1 MEVRKATS
9 ADIKSLTRHL
19 QNKHIPYNT
28 VSMMKTDVY
37 DGNLFILTNGST
49 ILASC
54 AIVPTNFPWLGVKRL
69 VVYNKKSHGKG
80 YAQIL
85 LNAITTGPHA
95 YCITPWEDNH
105 TMRHIAEKAGFSFQY
120 KFNDF
125 WCCYLKNNS

>member
-37 DGNLFILTNGST
+37 GNNLFILANGST

-69 VVYNKKSHGKG
+69 VVYNKKSHNKG
-80 YAQIL
+80 YAQTL
-85 LNAITTGPHA
+85 LNAITTGPYT
-95 YCITPWEDNH
+95 YCITPLG
-105 TMRHIAEKAGFSFQY
+105 R
-120 KFNDF
+120 
-125 WCCYLKNNS
+125 